1 MPRPAYFIESESE
14 FQFHLQILT
23 NSYGRALRDERQ
35 SQASR
40 AGHRTTA
47 TDFERPRHSNEKIK
61 RTIGSVVRAVHHR
74 RLKEMVKSSRNSETY
89 KLSR

>member
-1 MPRPAYFIESESE
+1 MV
-14 FQFHLQILT
+14 
-23 NSYGRALRDERQ
+23 RALRDERQ

-47 TDFERPRHSNEKIK
+47 TDFEKPRHSNEKIK